1 MDDFKPQQPQKQDDL
16 SSEKPNDFQAAYD
29 EKPETYVT
37 PSGEPTTIEATQQPS
52 LAMPKK
58 KSGVGKW
65 LLVGVVVLLLAGAG
79 ALAYWQWNE
88 AENARTEVASL
99 QTALKAAQD
108 ASKKEQAD
116 KTDETPT
123 AKAPT
128 DKELVT
134 KEVESLLAAAQ
145 NNQFVVQD
153 ANVKVEG
160 MFAVVTA
167 VLPNSDAGGKTVV
180 LEKAKNAWV
189 VLYSGVAGGIPTEDK
204 NMLIKDYGVP
214 EALLQ

>member
-52 LAMPKK
+52 LAMLKK
-58 KSGVGKW
+58 KGGAGKW

-88 AENARTEVASL
+88 AGNARSEVASL

-116 KTDETPT
+116 KTDEKPT

-180 LEKAKNAWV
+180 LEKAKDAWV